1 MSSTQ
6 LREGSTIDGAVAT
19 STNVA
24 SMEIRTATFSINA
37 PRVAYGQFRFRLKV
51 LVFPPL
57 MKRGYSLLFIARNAA
72 GQEAV
77 EYTPLELR

>member
-6 LREGSTIDGAVAT
+6 LHEGSTIDGAIAA

-24 SMEIRTATFSINA
+24 SLEVRTATFSINA

-72 GQEAV
+72 GIQTI
-77 EYTPLELR
+77 EYTPLELY